1 MLKAETSQARITGSK
16 LRVIVNLISRSSPIF
31 SLLIL
36 VIFLSLVS
44 PQFFSID
51 NFSNIARQSAAMG
64 ILAIGQT
71 LVIIMAG
78 IDLSVG
84 SIMAFSGCLIAVSS
98 TQWGISPFWAV
109 FMGIVGGAAVGLIN
123 GAIITKAKIQDF
135 IATLGALT
143 TIAGLALL
151 VSEGLPIS
159 GIPESILSLG
169 SGRIAGIPLELIVF
183 LLVAAIGWVI
193 LNHTTLGRNTL
204 AIGGNMEAAR
214 VSGIRVDYSKILI
227 YGFSGFCAALAS
239 IVMIGRLNSANA
251 LMGGGME
258 LLAIAAVVLGGTSL
272 AGGSGGIGGTIIG
285 VFTMGVLS
293 NGLDL
298 LNISPFW
305 QKVVLGLVII
315 GVVTLDT
322 WRRRRAQR
330 NG

>member
-1 MLKAETSQARITGSK
+1 
-16 LRVIVNLISRSSPIF
+16 
-31 SLLIL
+31 LIL
-36 VIFLSLVS
+36 IIFLAIVS
-44 PQFFSID
+44 PQFFSVS
-51 NFSNIARQSAAMG
+51 NFSNIARQSSAMG

-84 SIMAFSGCLIAVSS
+84 SIMALSGCLIAVSS
-98 TQWGISPFWAV
+98 TQWGVSPFLAILLGV
-109 FMGIVGGAAVGLIN
+109 AGGVAVGMMN

-151 VSEGLPIS
+151 VTNGLPIS
-159 GIPESILSLG
+159 GIPKAVLSLG
-169 SGRIAGIPLELIVF
+169 SGRIAGVPVELIVF
-183 LLVAAIGWVI
+183 LLVAFMGWII
-193 LNHTTLGRNTL
+193 LNYTTLGRDTL

-214 VSGIRVDYSKILI
+214 VSGIKVDFTKIIVYS
-227 YGFSGFCAALAS
+227 FSGFCAAIAS

-272 AGGSGGIGGTIIG
+272 AGGAGGIGGTIIG
-285 VFTMGVLS
+285 VFTMGILS

-298 LNISPFW
+298 LNISAFW
-305 QKVVLGLVII
+305 QKVILGLVII

-322 WRRRRAQR
+322 WRRRRVQK